1 MQHDTAARS
10 PEATPP
16 ADSLMT
22 DVLVVGGGP
31 AGVALASELAVRGLQ
46 VRLVAPHLPRP
57 FAPTYGAWLD
67 ELPAWARAC
76 TADVWADVRAY
87 TGPHATSL
95 TRPYALLD
103 NAALLDS
110 MLARAGK
117 HLIWTQGTVIRADPR
132 SSPGALLLAHGAA
145 GERWPARVIVDAG
158 GHGGTLTRPTHP
170 GGAALQTAYG
180 ITATFARPPSAPGA
194 MVWMDWRQPPS
205 ALPEAAPTFLYAM
218 HLGGERYFVQET
230 SLVGRPGLTRTELEA
245 RLYARLNAAGTPPGP
260 IEFTEWVAFPMN
272 TAAPDPGPVLAFGS
286 AGGLVHPVSGF
297 QVSGALADA
306 PAVAQALADALPDG
320 DAATRAAWHVLWPP
334 ERRAARELALMGLDA
349 LLRLPADG
357 LPAFFQSFFRLPA
370 AHWHAF
376 LAPRTPTPVLARTML
391 RVFAHAP
398 NSVRL
403 PLVGAAV
410 AASGVSVRALGSL
423 LPPFKASLN
432 AALTL
437 FPAGLHAR
445 ASGSG
450 MTQPEQSQR
459 EDQHEIVEDGMQGAT
474 GNADSNGL
482 DPNVDREEK
491 LDELRENLADMT
503 HEEGQR
509 LEEAKAEIAER

>member
-1 MQHDTAARS
+1 MQHDTAARP
-10 PEATPP
+10 PEATPTK
-16 ADSLMT
+16 DSPMT
-22 DVLVVGGGP
+22 DVLVIGGGP
-31 AGVALASELAVRGLQ
+31 AGVALATELAVRGLQ
-46 VRLVAPHLPRP
+46 VRLVAPHPPQR

-87 TGPHATSL
+87 TGPKATAL

-103 NAALLDS
+103 NAALLNS

-117 HLIWTQGTVIRADPR
+117 RLTWTQGTVIRADSRP
-132 SSPGALLLAHGAA
+132 SPGALLLAHGTA

-180 ITATFARPPSAPGA
+180 ITATFAHPPSAPGA

-205 ALPEAAPTFLYAM
+205 VSLDAAPTFLYAM
-218 HLGGERYFVQET
+218 HLGGQRYFVQET
-230 SLVGRPGLTRTELEA
+230 SLVARPGLTRTELEA
-245 RLYARLNAAGTPPGP
+245 RLHARLNAAGTPPSN

-272 TAAPDPGPVLAFGS
+272 TAAPEPGPVLAFGA

-306 PAVAQALADALPDG
+306 PRVAQAIANALPDAE
-320 DAATRAAWHVLWPP
+320 AATRAAWHALWPP
-334 ERRAARELALMGLDA
+334 ERRAARELGLMGLDA

-357 LPAFFQSFFRLPA
+357 LPAFFHSFFRLSA
-370 AHWHAF
+370 VHWHAF
-376 LAPRTPTPVLARTML
+376 LAPRTPTPTLARTML

-403 PLVGAAV
+403 RLVEAAV
-410 AASGVSVRALGSL
+410 AASGVSLRALGSVL
-423 LPPFKASLN
+423 SQPSIN
-432 AALTL
+432 MALT
-437 FPAGLHAR
+437 FSPTGLHAH

-474 GNADSNGL
+474 GSADANGL

-491 LDELRENLADMT
+491 LAELRENLADMT
-503 HEEGQR
+503 HDEGQK
-509 LEEAKAEIAER
+509 LEEAKTEIASE

>member
-1 MQHDTAARS
+1 MQHDTAASLPHATSTDS
-10 PEATPP
+10 P
-16 ADSLMT
+16 MT
-22 DVLVVGGGP
+22 DVLVIGGGP
-31 AGVALASELAVRGLQ
+31 AGVALAAELAVRGLQ
-46 VRLVAPHLPRP
+46 VRLVAPHPPRR

-87 TGPHATSL
+87 TGPKATAL
-95 TRPYALLD
+95 TRPYALID
-103 NAALLDS
+103 NAALLES

-117 HLIWTQGTVIRADPR
+117 NLTWTQGTVLRADPR
-132 SSPGALLLAHGAA
+132 SIPGALLLAHGAA

-158 GHGGTLTRPTHP
+158 GHGGTLTQPTHP

-180 ITATFARPPSAPGA
+180 ITATFAHPPSAPGA
-194 MVWMDWRQPPS
+194 MVWMDWRQPS
-205 ALPEAAPTFLYAM
+205 NLLPDAAPTFLYAM
-218 HLGGERYFVQET
+218 HLGGQRYFVQET
-230 SLVGRPGLTRTELEA
+230 SLVARPGLTRTELEA
-245 RLYARLNAAGTPPGP
+245 RLHARLNAAGTPPSH

-272 TAAPDPGPVLAFGS
+272 TAAPEPGPVLAYGA

-306 PAVAQALADALPDG
+306 PAVAQAIADALPDG
-320 DAATRAAWHVLWPP
+320 EGATQAAWHALWPP
-334 ERRAARELALMGLDA
+334 ERRAARELGLMGLDA

-357 LPAFFQSFFRLPA
+357 LPAFFHSFFRLPA
-370 AHWHAF
+370 THWHAF
-376 LAPRTPTPVLARTML
+376 LAPRTPTPALARTML

-403 PLVGAAV
+403 RLVEAAV
-410 AASGVSVRALGSL
+410 AASSVSVRALGSVFSAQ
-423 LPPFKASLN
+423 PSIN
-432 AALTL
+432 TALTF
-437 FPAGLHAR
+437 FPAGLHAH

-474 GNADSNGL
+474 GSADANGL

-491 LDELRENLADMT
+491 LAELRENLADVT

-509 LEEAKAEIAER
+509 LEEAKAEVAAE